1 MEKTP
6 TATTPL
12 FRERLAPPASVH
24 LISLLLGGAAAL
36 ALSLWGPVAALV
48 GGVVAAAGLSTL
60 LVLTAPVVEVVAGG
74 DPADGGAPG
83 ALRLR
88 AGRAVIPVEAFG
100 PGEALDAGELREAMG
115 PGADARAWVCH
126 RAWIRSAVRLPVA
139 DERDTTPYWLVCTRR
154 PRQLLAALDRR

>member
-1 MEKTP
+1 MEKIS

-24 LISLLLGGAAAL
+24 LISLLVGGAAAL
-36 ALSLWGPVAALV
+36 ALSLWGPVAAVV
-48 GGVVAAAGLSTL
+48 GGVVVTAGISAL
-60 LVLTAPVVEVVAGG
+60 LVLTSPVVEVVAGG

-88 AGRAVIPVEAFG
+88 AGRAVIPVDALA
-100 PGEALDAGELREAMG
+100 PGEALDASALREAMG
-115 PGADARAWVCH
+115 PGANARAWVCH
-126 RAWIRSAVRLPVA
+126 RSWIGSAVRLPVV

-154 PRQLLAALDRR
+154 PGQLLAALGRR